1 MKRSGNLMTLAVLA
15 PLLATA
21 QQLRGGKDERRAQQ
35 ELVAPRIV
43 GGNVS
48 QQHGFFV
55 EGFGCGGS
63 LVAPDVV
70 LTAAHCLR
78 VFPENRTVIVGSTKS
93 RTLTSGSQERQM
105 VGRPVLHPQWNRNT
119 FQYDF
124 MLIKIQPVTL
134 PGLAPIALNLN
145 TAVPANDQ
153 VLTAIGFG
161 ATSQGGAGSPDLL
174 TVNLEAMPYQECDSK
189 VMAFDLHDASM
200 LCAGVDAGGKDT
212 CQGDSGGPIF
222 DPVSN
227 VLVGVTSW
235 GDGCAAPG
243 RPGVYSKVST
253 NAKWIQDTICSMT
266 DSSPSYCSRAPTQ
279 APTNAQTKPPVSATE
294 LADGTVCGLGTTC
307 NNCKNKATYWYS
319 KAFTACGEEPCWTS
333 RTICA
338 AGSTCNKCC
347 HGYSW
352 KLDQFFTSCD

>member
-1 MKRSGNLMTLAVLA
+1 MKVSGIVMTVTILV

-21 QQLRGGKDERRAQQ
+21 QQLRGGKEEQRRAQ
-35 ELVAPRIV
+35 ELAAPRIV
-43 GGNVS
+43 GGTIS
-48 QQHGFFV
+48 KQHGFFV
-55 EGFGCGGS
+55 EGVGCGGS

-70 LTAAHCLR
+70 LTAAHCISA
-78 VFPENRTVIVGSTKS
+78 FAANTTVIVGGIKS
-93 RTLTSGSQERQM
+93 RTLTTGSQARRM
-105 VGRPVLHPQWNRNT
+105 VGKPVIHPQWNRNT

-124 MLIKIQPVTL
+124 MLFKIQPVTL
-134 PGLAPIALNLN
+134 PSLAPIELNRD
-145 TAVPANDQ
+145 TAIPANNQ
-153 VLTAIGFG
+153 ILTAIGFG
-161 ATSQGGAGSPDLL
+161 ATSEGGVGSPDLL
-174 TVNLEAMPYQECDSK
+174 TVAVEAMPYQECDSK

-222 DPVSN
+222 DPVSK

-253 NAKWIQDTICSMT
+253 NAKWITDTICSLT
-266 DSSPSYCSRAPTQ
+266 DTSQSFCQTNAPTQ
-279 APTNAQTKPPVSATE
+279 APTSTGW
-294 LADGTVCGLGTTC
+294 ADGTVCGLGSTC
-307 NNCKNKATYWYS
+307 GNCKNAATYWYS
-319 KAFTACGEEPCWTS
+319 KAITACGTEPCWPS

-347 HGYSW
+347 NGYSW